1 MSILH
6 SGGQRLAVVV
16 LYSGLAITAIQAVAQ
31 TSATSAERS
40 SFAVEE
46 IVVTARRRE
55 ERLQDVPAAVTAFD
69 EAALA
74 RYAVT
79 DFTGISN
86 LTSQLTINSGG
97 ASSGSQLYIRGIG
110 SSGDLGFDQAVGIV
124 IDDVFYNRGR
134 WVQQS
139 FMDMARVEVLKG
151 PQPLYFGK
159 NTPAGVVVVTT
170 ADPGDTF
177 EAYVTGSYEFEA
189 EEWIGQGVI
198 SSPITDN
205 FGARLAVRFTD
216 ARGWMENIAQE
227 RPGASALG
235 FTIPAPNNRWNSS
248 DELTGR
254 LTLKWEPSDDFDLTF
269 KAQASRFENAGQNQ
283 QSPLII
289 CRGPN
294 NSPQAIFGVEDPF
307 SPCQRGF
314 KLAKADFPIE
324 LARNAQ
330 LDFNDGVAVTKYK
343 SHNLSLRANYDTGD
357 YLFTS
362 VTGYN
367 FYQNKPTDS
376 QDYSAIGL
384 LWTGDIGEHE
394 AFTQEFRVLTQFD
407 SSVNFMLGAF
417 YQETDFDYVRTTRLI
432 PVPADP
438 ANNDFF
444 SWFNTNNQDGRSWS
458 AFGEV
463 IWNVTEQVEVSA
475 GARYTHEK
483 KKSDSINNYIH
494 PALTAVFS
502 DQLFEDTFTDSE
514 VSPQITVTWM
524 PTDST
529 TLFAGYKTGFKA
541 GGFSHTGV
549 LVAATTLDALT
560 FDSETVEGFEIGA
573 RTRAWDDR
581 LRLDGVIYR
590 YVYDDL
596 QVSAFNADTTSF
608 TLENAAKAT
617 ARGAE
622 LEIGLAAT
630 PALQLR
636 ANIAYNKSR
645 YDDFLGPCYAGQ
657 TQEGGCN
664 QVINPNTGLPTSQDL
679 SGRQTILSPDWNG
692 RVGFSYSAPVLDRLM
707 LDVSSDL
714 RFSSGYPLMTE
725 NRPGMRQG
733 SYTVLDAAIR
743 LSSMEDTWELALI
756 GRNLTN
762 KAVFINGTDR
772 PLTGGAPGLPAGAP
786 GAGIESDG
794 FAIVQRKRQLVAQL
808 TYRF

>member
-1 MSILH
+1 MSIRSIH
-6 SGGQRLAVVV
+6 QSMALAV
-16 LYSGLAITAIQAVAQ
+16 LLPGLGLIPASVAAQSNDGADARSAFAID
-31 TSATSAERS
+31 
-40 SFAVEE
+40 E

-79 DFTGISN
+79 DFTGVSN
-86 LTSQLTINSGG
+86 MTSQMTINSGG
-97 ASSGSQLYIRGIG
+97 ASAGAQLYIRGIG

-170 ADPGDTF
+170 ADPGDEF
-177 EAYVTGSYEFEA
+177 EAYAMGSYEFEA

-198 SSPITDN
+198 SAPITDT
-205 FGARLAVRFTD
+205 FGARLALRFTD
-216 ARGWMENIAQE
+216 ARGWMENVAQE
-227 RPGASALG
+227 RVGASALG
-235 FTIPAPNNRWNSS
+235 FTIPAPKNRYNSS
-248 DELTGR
+248 EEFTGR
-254 LTLKWEPSDDFDLTF
+254 LTLKWDATEDLDITL
-269 KAQASRFENAGQNQ
+269 KAQASKYENAGQNQ

-289 CRGPN
+289 CRGAN
-294 NSPQAIFGVEDPF
+294 NRPQAIFGVEDPF
-307 SPCQRGF
+307 SPCRRGF
-314 KLAKADFPIE
+314 KVAKSDFPVE

-376 QDYSAIGL
+376 QDYSSIGL
-384 LWTGDIGEHE
+384 LWTGDVGEHT
-394 AFTQEFRVLTQFD
+394 AFTQEFRLLSQFD
-407 SSVNFMLGAF
+407 SSVNFMVGAF
-417 YQETDFDYVRTTRLI
+417 YQDTKFDYVRTTRLI

-438 ANNDFF
+438 ANGDFF

-458 AFGEV
+458 AFGEL
-463 IWNVTEQVEVSA
+463 IWNATDTVEVSA

-483 KKSDSINNYIH
+483 KESDSINNYIH

-502 DQLFEDTFTDSE
+502 PALFEDTFKDSE
-514 VSPQITVTWM
+514 VSPQLTVTWM
-524 PTDST
+524 PTDRT

-560 FDSETVEGFEIGA
+560 FDSETVEGFEVGA
-573 RTRAWDDR
+573 RTRLLDDR
-581 LRLDGVIYR
+581 LRLDAVAYR

-596 QVSAFNADTTSF
+596 QVSAFDAESTSF
-608 TLENAAKAT
+608 TLENAAKAI

-622 LEIGLAAT
+622 LDITLAAT
-630 PALQLR
+630 PALSLR

-645 YDDFLGPCYAGQ
+645 YDEFLGPCFAGQ
-657 TQEGGCN
+657 TQEGGCD
-664 QVINPNTGLPTSQDL
+664 QLINPNTGLPTSQDL
-679 SGRQTILSPDWNG
+679 SGRQTVLSPDWNG
-692 RVGFSYSAPVLDRLM
+692 RIGFSYTTPVLDRLM

-714 RFSSGYPLMTE
+714 RFSSDYPLMTE
-725 NRPGMRQG
+725 NRPGMRQDDF
-733 SYTVLDAAIR
+733 SILDAAVR
-743 LSSMEDTWELALI
+743 LSSMDDTWELAVI

-762 KAVFINGTDR
+762 KPVFIAGTDR
-772 PLTGGAPGLPAGAP
+772 PLTGGTAGLPAGAP
-786 GAGIESDG
+786 GAGLESDG
-794 FAIVQRKRQLVAQL
+794 FAIVQRSRQIVAQL